1 MKDYRHIERYL
12 NELAGDVYAQPP
24 DDATQGLIKQLIK
37 SWVSRLGG
45 LDSILDV
52 GCAQGQ
58 AIPLL
63 KKYCPNVI
71 GVTLG
76 NDAMLASHKGHT
88 VYLADMSFLP
98 FGPEEF
104 KLLWCRHVLEHS
116 PMPLLT
122 LMEWHRV
129 SSQWAIVV
137 VPTIEYHGHG
147 EGQHYYMLKPEQ
159 WKVLFKRAGWTV
171 MWEDMSAPVEH
182 RWLLERADRK
192 KGSPT

>member
-1 MKDYRHIERYL
+1 MRDYRHIERYI
-12 NELAGDVYAQPP
+12 NELAADVYAQPP
-24 DDATQGLIKQLIK
+24 DDATQDLIRQLIGK
-37 SWVSRLGG
+37 WVSRLEG

-63 KKYCPNVI
+63 KKYCDCVV

-88 VYLADMSFLP
+88 VYLADMTFLP

-129 SSQWAIVV
+129 ASQWAIVV
-137 VPTIEYHGHG
+137 VPSIEFHGYG
-147 EGQHYYMLKPEQ
+147 EAQHYYMLQPEQ

-171 MWEDMSAPVEH
+171 LWEDLSYPIEH
-182 RWLLERADRK
+182 RWLLERTDRK

>member
-1 MKDYRHIERYL
+1 L
-12 NELAGDVYAQPP
+12 SADVYAQPP
-24 DDATQGLIKQLIK
+24 DDATQKLIEQLIGQ
-37 SWVSRLGG
+37 WVSRLEG

-63 KKYCPNVI
+63 KKHCDTVI

-76 NDAMLASHKGHT
+76 NDAMLASHKGHM

-104 KLLWCRHVLEHS
+104 KLVWCRHVLEHS

-122 LMEWHRV
+122 LMEWRRV
-129 SSQWAIVV
+129 CSQWAIIV
-137 VPTIEYHGHG
+137 VPTIAYHGYG
-147 EGQHYYMLKPEQ
+147 GGQHYYMLQPDQ
-159 WKVLFKRAGWTV
+159 WKTLFKRAGWSV
-171 MWEDMSAPVEH
+171 LWEDMSFPVEH
-182 RWLLERADRK
+182 RWLLERTDRK
-192 KGSPT
+192 KGSPS

>member
-1 MKDYRHIERYL
+1 M
-12 NELAGDVYAQPP
+12 AADVYAQPP
-24 DDATQGLIKQLIK
+24 DDATQGLIEQLADK
-37 SWVSRLGG
+37 WVSQLQG

-58 AIPLL
+58 AIPCLE
-63 KKYCPNVI
+63 KYCSLVI

-76 NDAMLASHKGHT
+76 NDAMLASHAKHT
-88 VYLADMSFLP
+88 VYLADMTFLP

-122 LMEWHRV
+122 LMEWRRV
-129 SSQWAIVV
+129 ASQWAVVV
-137 VPTIEYHGHG
+137 VPSVSHHGYG
-147 EGQHYYMLKPEQ
+147 KGQHYYVLLPEQ
-159 WKVLFKRAGWTV
+159 WKVLFKRAGWAV
-171 MWEDMSAPVEH
+171 IWEDMSYPIEH
-182 RWLLERADRK
+182 RWLLERTDRK